1 MEFPLVKTE
10 KRYSSGGEELLRT
23 VLSTPNG
30 LEGEEMRELSRFI
43 SEIKERTLCF
53 SEHILFPIAVEEYE
67 ALSPHDRK
75 FQIPRRVYR
84 VTVALERAE
93 GEGEAEREETIL
105 RTVLLLALRRRG
117 RNEFEQRIERIW
129 ARCGKAGVYKMVTES
144 KKDRKLL
151 KTT

>member
-23 VLSTPNG
+23 VLSMPNG
-30 LEGEEMRELSRFI
+30 LEGEEMRELLRFF
-43 SEIKERTLCF
+43 SEISERTLCF
-53 SEHILFPIAVEEYE
+53 SETILFPIAVEEYE

-84 VTVALERAE
+84 VTVTLERAE
-93 GEGEAEREETIL
+93 GEGEGRIL
-105 RTVLLLALRRRG
+105 RTVLSVALRKRG

-129 ARCGKAGVYKMVTES
+129 ARCGKAGVYKMVSES
-144 KKDRKLL
+144 KNDRELL